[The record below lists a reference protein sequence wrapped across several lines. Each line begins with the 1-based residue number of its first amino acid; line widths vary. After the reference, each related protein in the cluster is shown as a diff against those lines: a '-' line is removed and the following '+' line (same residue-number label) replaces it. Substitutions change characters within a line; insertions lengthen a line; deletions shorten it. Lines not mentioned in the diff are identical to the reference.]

1 MCGIN
6 PGVLELHILSSSI
19 RGLRY
24 CLPGGVLFVGLLV
37 LEKTVSFVTANITST
52 CTWLGGLSHWSTVLH
67 RCVLSQTLAQ
77 PLEGQAGTA
86 SNDQTPLTSFL
97 TSQIVCEYAAEYVHP
112 LENA

>member
-1 MCGIN
+1 MHFVWRLARGSVSLVYC
-6 PGVLELHILSSSI
+6 VDRCALS
-19 RGLRY
+19 
-24 CLPGGVLFVGLLV
+24 
-37 LEKTVSFVTANITST
+37 
-52 CTWLGGLSHWSTVLH
+52 
-67 RCVLSQTLAQ
+67 LSQTLAQ